1 MREAQRQHR
10 FRVALAFGL
19 VYLFWGS
26 TYLAIRVAVE
36 HISPALMTGA
46 RFLIAGSV
54 MLAWCAARGR
64 NIWVR
69 RSDLLRLATVGVL
82 LLTSGNMVLAW
93 AEQYIPSGLSALIAA
108 IMPIFVA
115 ILEAGVFKAE
125 RLRTRGLVGLA
136 LGFLGLI
143 VLLWPDLRNTS
154 GIGHLQLIASGGV
167 ILAAFA
173 WALGAL
179 LSRRWAVPVDAFVA
193 TGWEMLIAGAVNFLL
208 GTVTGDWARTRW
220 TATGVAAVVYLIIFG
235 SWIGFSAY
243 IWLLNN
249 VPTAKVATHAYANPV
264 VAVFLGWL
272 ILKEA
277 VTGYILAGTVI
288 VIAAVALV
296 NSSKLKPAEASRG
309 NATKELP
316 LCEPSAD

>member
-1 MREAQRQHR
+1 MTEAQRQHR
-10 FRVALAFGL
+10 FRVALAFAL
-19 VYLFWGS
+19 VYVLWGS

-36 HISPALMTGA
+36 HISPALMTGT

-54 MLAWCAARGR
+54 MLAWCAARR
-64 NIWVR
+64 RKIWVR

-82 LLTSGNMVLAW
+82 LLTTGNMVLAW
-93 AEQYIPSGLSALIAA
+93 AEQWIPSGLSALIAA
-108 IMPIFVA
+108 VMPIFVA

-125 RLRTRGLVGLA
+125 RLRRRGLIGLA

-143 VLLWPDLRNTS
+143 ILLWPDLRSTS
-154 GIGHLQLIASGGV
+154 AIGHLQLIAAGGV
-167 ILAAFA
+167 IAAAFA

-179 LSRRWAVPVDAFVA
+179 LSRRWAVPVDAFIA
-193 TGWEMLIAGAVNFLL
+193 TGWEMLIAGALNFLL

-249 VPTAKVATHAYANPV
+249 VPTAKVATHAYVNPV

-277 VTGYILAGTVI
+277 VTGYILAGTII

-296 NSSKLKPAEASRG
+296 NSSKLKPAEAPQG
-309 NATKELP
+309 GATNELP
-316 LCEPSAD
+316 VCEPSAG